1 MKMEV
6 TLSPERRVEDLR
18 KRLKYPLNV
27 VKLDLTNCILLSPDD
42 LNEQIGLCRSLET
55 LRCVGCALRVIDLH
69 TLLLRNLWSLEIVE
83 FSILSEADETEAE
96 LQRLKTA
103 QSHAFSK
110 VKTVYVEVGGE
121 HNFQLLSAILRVC
134 PLLDDL
140 HVHFV
145 RGRFWIADLQCHDI
159 FAKCPPSLAMFT
171 FTSEEPV
178 SCQDERFR
186 SCIAVCG
193 NTRYRRRNFWN
204 CVTLRNLMFPRAV
217 HLPSELTVVAVDFDE
232 GKPTAEWFR
241 EAIAANV
248 WVSVFSLCLLLFP
261 ADTTG
266 VVYPT
271 VGGLYRAS
279 LRDFFSK
286 AMRHVREL
294 NINSFHFGSDLH
306 LAHLLQQGSLPALQS
321 LSASPCGIRRPSVLR
336 WLAHHCP
343 LFVDLDVRIDRRG
356 RLQSCPV
363 CDSAFQADDAEFM
376 SEFSDGPRPLFQ
388 RGLSRLTLTGLR
400 LYGCLWF
407 IESCKPTTT
416 VRLCDST
423 SPSDLNYELLVDVL
437 ATSGALRCLVLQAES
452 LDFTVPSLLDN
463 LSGLACLEY
472 LYLLSSAPLFDDV
485 AETSVRALTTRLR
498 RLLCLHAH
506 HRRNDGTDHRIT
518 RLRTVEPLTGGPC
531 IGCCSTA
538 TFIGHPKPLNRGI
551 V

>member
-1 MKMEV
+1 MKKAV
-6 TLSPERRVEDLR
+6 SLSPEQRVEDLAN
-18 KRLKYPLNV
+18 RLENPLNV

-42 LNEQIGLCRSLET
+42 LKNQISLCRSLET

-69 TLLLRNLWSLEIVE
+69 TLLLRYLWSLETVE
-83 FSILSEADETEAE
+83 FSTLSEADETQAE

-103 QSHAFSK
+103 RSHAVSE
-110 VKTVYVEVGGE
+110 VKTVYVEVGGD
-121 HNFQLLSAILRVC
+121 HNFQLLAAILRIC
-134 PLLDDL
+134 PLLKDL

-145 RGRFWIADLQCHDI
+145 RIADLQCHNI
-159 FAKCPPSLAMFT
+159 FATCPPSLAMFT

-178 SCQDERFR
+178 SCQDEQFR
-186 SCIAVCG
+186 SYIAVCG
-193 NTRYRRRNFWN
+193 NTRYRRWNLWN
-204 CVTLRNLMFPRAV
+204 CVTLRNLRVPRAV
-217 HLPSELTVVAVDFDE
+217 HLPSELTVVAVDFDA
-232 GKPTAEWFR
+232 GKPTAEWFQ
-241 EAIAANV
+241 EAIAAND
-248 WVSVFSLCLLLFP
+248 WVPVFSLCLLLFP

-271 VGGLYRAS
+271 VGGLYRDS

-321 LSASPCGIRRPSVLR
+321 LSASPCGIRRPSALR
-336 WLAHHCP
+336 WLADHCP

-363 CDSAFQADDAEFM
+363 CDSAFEADDAEFM
-376 SEFSDGPRPLFQ
+376 SEFSGGPRPLFQ

-423 SPSDLNYELLVDVL
+423 SPSDLNYELSVDVL

-472 LYLLSSAPLFDDV
+472 LYLLSSTPLFDDV
-485 AETSVRALTTRLR
+485 AETSVIALTTRLP

-518 RLRTVEPLTGGPC
+518 WLRTVEPLTGGPC